1 MRSSVSATWLVN
13 AKLKLNR
20 IGLVGIPNAGLSAII
35 IHAVADLVASPAQAF
50 MFWRVAPLEYIIWL
64 AAVLVTIFS
73 SIGAFFYS
81 NRVF

>member
-1 MRSSVSATWLVN
+1 VIVTCIWRETYTP
-13 AKLKLNR
+13 R
-20 IGLVGIPNAGLSAII
+20 TGIPNAGLSAII

-73 SIGAFFYS
+73 SIGTLFWR
-81 NRVF
+81 N